1 MEINKTEHH
10 SKEIPLIGGR
20 LTPGVVRIGETVR
33 RPVLP
38 SSLFVSQ
45 LLNHLEAVR
54 FAGSPRYL
62 GQDKKGREILTFIK
76 GSVPEKFQR
85 FEDNQICEAA
95 KLIRQFHEATQGCE
109 LTGKNSVVCH
119 HDPGPN
125 NTVFQNGQP
134 VAFIDF
140 DLAAPGEPME
150 DLAYMAWTWC
160 ISSKPE
166 RGPASKQAEQVRLL
180 LDSYG
185 MKPSE
190 WINIIDAILHRQLRN
205 IQFWQNYKETAVT
218 REKVEESV
226 IWTEKEKT
234 YTEANRSVFEEML
247 R

>member
-1 MEINKTEHH
+1 MEINKTEQN
-10 SKEIPLIGGR
+10 SKEIPLAGGR
-20 LTPGVVRIGETVR
+20 LTPGVVRIGKTVR

-38 SSLFVSQ
+38 SSPFVSQ
-45 LLNHLEAVR
+45 LLIHLETVG
-54 FAGSPRYL
+54 FTGSPRYL
-62 GQDKKGREILTFIK
+62 GQDEGGREILTFIE
-76 GSVPEKFQR
+76 GSVPEKFQH

-95 KLIRQFHEATQGCE
+95 RLLRQFHDATQGCE
-109 LTGKNSVVCH
+109 LTGKNSVICH

-166 RGPASKQAEQVRLL
+166 RGPTSQQAEQVRLL
-180 LDSYG
+180 LNSYG

-190 WINIIDAILHRQLRN
+190 WINIIDAISERQLRN
-205 IQFWQNYKETAVT
+205 IQFWQHYKETAVT
-218 REKVEESV
+218 KEKIEKYV
-226 IWTEKEKT
+226 IWTEKEKS